1 MLDVI
6 EANAGLEAGECQ
18 REITALMK
26 DPGIRMEKGKL
37 NQGSLYEGQLCTPG
51 IKWQE

>member
-6 EANAGLEAGECQ
+6 EANADLEAGERQ

-26 DPGIRMEKGKL
+26 GPGIRMEKGKL
-37 NQGSLYEGQLCTPG
+37 NQVSLYEGQ
-51 IKWQE
+51 